1 MTVSSTSHFPP
12 EPVPA
17 EPEGSRYLWD
27 EVADLATEHLD
38 LLEAVYDPFTIA
50 QVEALDLPAD
60 ARCLEVGAGNGS
72 IARWLARR
80 TDPAVGSVLATELDS
95 ADLRRIPGVTAIS
108 HDITDGVPGGPY
120 DLIHARM
127 VLTHLAEREAVLARL
142 ADALAPGG
150 WLVLG
155 DVAAPPTLA
164 AALDPADEEVFRR
177 FAHTAYEVVGPAAG
191 QSLSWAASTHTV
203 MRDVGLVDVGA
214 DRFSFLTRG
223 GDLACRLH
231 LNLSRQGAQVLQRA
245 GLSAED
251 LDRYQALVMNPD
263 FRSWFFQVVYSRG
276 RKPPYRTAT

>member
-1 MTVSSTSHFPP
+1 MSVSSTSHFPP
-12 EPVPA
+12 EPVSA
-17 EPEGSRYLWD
+17 AHEGPSYLWD
-27 EVADLATEHLD
+27 DVPDLAAEHLD
-38 LLEAVYDPFTIA
+38 LLEAVYDPYTIA
-50 QVEALDLPAD
+50 QLEVLDLPAG

-72 IARWLARR
+72 IARWLSQRA
-80 TDPAVGSVLATELDS
+80 DPAVGTVLATELDI
-95 ADLRRIPGVTAIS
+95 AGLPETPGVTAIN

-127 VLTHLAEREAVLARL
+127 VLTHLSDRDAVLARL

-164 AALDPADEEVFRR
+164 GALEPADEAAFQR

-191 QSLSWAASTHTV
+191 QSLSWAGTAHAV
-203 MRDVGLVDVGA
+203 MQDVGLVAVHA

-231 LNLSRQGAQVLQRA
+231 LNLSRQGAEVLQGA
-245 GLSAED
+245 GLSTED
-251 LDRYQALVMNPD
+251 LDRYQALMMNPG
-263 FRSWFFQVVYSRG
+263 FRSWFFQVAYTRG
-276 RKPPYRTAT
+276 RKPPHRAAD